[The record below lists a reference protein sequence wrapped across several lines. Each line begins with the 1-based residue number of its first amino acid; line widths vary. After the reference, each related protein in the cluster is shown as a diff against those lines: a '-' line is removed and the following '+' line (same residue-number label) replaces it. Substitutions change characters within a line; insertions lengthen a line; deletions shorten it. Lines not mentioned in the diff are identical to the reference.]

1 MYFSWEKIV
10 FYSNNED
17 LYTMNILRVDLP
29 RIVVVGCG
37 FAGLKFVQT
46 INSKQ
51 YQIVLLDKN
60 NYHTFQPL
68 MYQVATS
75 GLEPDSITYPIR
87 KIFKGK
93 KRFHFRKTTVERIDT
108 EKKEV
113 HTTIG
118 PIEYDHLVVALGATN
133 NFFGNKDVERFAVP
147 MKSLVESLQLRSMIL
162 QNFEEALNSSDLEE
176 QNRLM
181 NFVIVGGGATGV
193 ELAGA
198 LAELKEHVLP
208 NDYPDLDIRR
218 IQIHLVEGSDAVLAA
233 MSDNASKKSY
243 DFLKKLGVNIRLS
256 TRVQSYDGEIVVTN
270 KENFASKAVIWTAG
284 VKARALPGLETGGS
298 ENGRILVDAYA
309 KAVAHEDLFVIG
321 DMAEMRSEKN
331 PRGHAMLASVAG
343 QQGHWLAKNF
353 NALAKG
359 KSTKPFTY
367 KDKGTMATIG
377 RNKAV
382 VDLKKISFSG
392 YFAWLT
398 WMFVH
403 LMLLVDYRNR
413 LIVFMNWAWRYI
425 KYDRGSRLIIREYK
439 RNSPDEREEEK
450 EEEMPI

>member
-1 MYFSWEKIV
+1 
-10 FYSNNED
+10 
-17 LYTMNILRVDLP
+17 MNIPRVDLP

-93 KRFHFRKTTVERIDT
+93 KRFHFRKTTVESIDT

-118 PIEYDHLVVALGATN
+118 SIEYDHLVVALGATN
-133 NFFGNKDVERFAVP
+133 NFFGNKEVERFAVP

-162 QNFEEALNSSDLEE
+162 QNFEEALNTSDIEE

-198 LAELKEHVLP
+198 LAELKAHVLP

-218 IQIHLVEGSDAVLAA
+218 MEIHLVEGSDAVLGA
-233 MSDNASKKSY
+233 MSDNSSKKSY
-243 DFLKKLGVNIRLS
+243 AFLKKSGVNIWLS
-256 TRVQSYDGEIVVTN
+256 TRVESYDGDTVVTN
-270 KENFASKAVIWTAG
+270 KENFESKAVIWTAG

-298 ENGRILVDAYA
+298 QNGRILIDDHA
-309 KAVAHEDLFVIG
+309 KAIAHDDVYVIG
-321 DMAEMRSEKN
+321 DMAEMRSEEN
-331 PRGHAMLASVAG
+331 PRGHAMMASVAG

-359 KSTKPFTY
+359 KPTKPFTY

-382 VDLKKISFSG
+382 VDLKKFSFSG

-425 KYDRGSRLIIREYK
+425 RYDRGSRLIIREYK
-439 RNSPDEREEEK
+439 RKGKK
-450 EEEMPI
+450 EEVPV

>member
-1 MYFSWEKIV
+1 
-10 FYSNNED
+10 
-17 LYTMNILRVDLP
+17 MNIPRVDLP

-46 INSKQ
+46 IQSRQ

-93 KRFHFRKTTVERIDT
+93 KRFHFRKATVERIDT

-118 PIEYDHLVVALGATN
+118 PIEYDHLIVAVGATN
-133 NFFGNKDVERFAVP
+133 NFFRNADVERFAVP
-147 MKSLVESLQLRSMIL
+147 MKSLIESLELRSMIL
-162 QNFEEALNSSDLEE
+162 QNFEEALNTSDIEE

-198 LAELKEHVLP
+198 LAELKAHVLP

-218 IQIHLVEGSDAVLAA
+218 MEIHLVEGSDAVLAA
-233 MSDNASKKSY
+233 MSDHASKKSY
-243 DFLKKLGVNIRLS
+243 DFLKKSGVNIWLG
-256 TRVQSYDGEIVVTN
+256 TRVQSYDGETVITN
-270 KENFASKAVIWTAG
+270 KENFSSKAVIWTAG
-284 VKARALPGLETGGS
+284 VKARSIPGLETGGNQ
-298 ENGRILVDAYA
+298 NGRILVDAFA
-309 KAVAHEDLFVIG
+309 KAIAHKDVYVIG
-321 DMAEMRSEKN
+321 DMAEMRSEEN

-343 QQGHWLAKNF
+343 QQGKWLAKNF
-353 NALAKG
+353 NAMAKN
-359 KSTKPFTY
+359 KSTQPFTY

-403 LMLLVDYRNR
+403 LMLLVDFRNR
-413 LIVFMNWAWRYI
+413 LIVFTNWAWRYV

-439 RNSPDEREEEK
+439 RKKRNS
-450 EEEMPI
+450 

>member
-1 MYFSWEKIV
+1 
-10 FYSNNED
+10 
-17 LYTMNILRVDLP
+17 MNIPRVDLP

-46 INSKQ
+46 INSRK

-87 KIFKGK
+87 KIFRGK
-93 KRFHFRKTTVERIDT
+93 KRFHFRKTEVFKVDAEA
-108 EKKEV
+108 KKV
-113 HTTIG
+113 HTTLGDI
-118 PIEYDHLVVALGATN
+118 PYDYLIVAMGAGN
-133 NFFGNKDVERFAVP
+133 NFFGNKDIEKYAVP
-147 MKSLVESLQLRSMIL
+147 MKSLIESLDLRSMIL
-162 QNFEEALNSSDLEE
+162 QNFEEALNTSDIDE

-198 LAELKEHVLP
+198 LAELKDRVLP
-208 NDYPDLDIRR
+208 NDYPDLDVRR
-218 IQIHLVEGSDAVLAA
+218 MEIHLVEGSPRVLTA
-233 MSDNASKKSY
+233 MSENASEKAHE
-243 DFLKKLGVNIRLS
+243 FLKKMGVNIWLK
-256 TRVQSYDGEIVVTN
+256 TRVSSYDGKTVVTD
-270 KENFASKAVIWTAG
+270 KESFASKAVIWTAG
-284 VKARALPGLETGGS
+284 VKANQINGIDTGNS
-298 ENGRILVDAYA
+298 KSGRILVDD
-309 KAVAHEDLFVIG
+309 KGETINHEGVFAIG
-321 DMAEMRSEKN
+321 DIAEMQSEEN

-343 QQGHWLAKNF
+343 QQGSWLAKNF
-353 NALAKG
+353 NRIASGREAI
-359 KSTKPFTY
+359 TFNY

-382 VDLKKISFSG
+382 VDLKKFKFSG

-425 KYDRGSRLIIREYK
+425 KYDRGSRLIIREFK
-439 RNSPDEREEEK
+439 RKEK
-450 EEEMPI
+450 D

>member
-1 MYFSWEKIV
+1 
-10 FYSNNED
+10 
-17 LYTMNILRVDLP
+17 MNIPRVDLP

-51 YQIVLLDKN
+51 YQVVLLDKN

-93 KRFHFRKTTVERIDT
+93 KRFHFRKTSVERIDAENKT
-108 EKKEV
+108 V
-113 HTTIG
+113 HTSIG
-118 PIEYDHLVVALGATN
+118 PVEYDYLVVAMGATN
-133 NFFGNKDVERFAVP
+133 NFFGNKDVAYYAAP

-162 QNFEEALNSSDLEE
+162 QNFEEALNTSDIEE

-198 LAELKEHVLP
+198 LAELKAHVLP

-218 IQIHLVEGSDAVLAA
+218 MEIHLVEGSDAVLAA

-243 DFLKKLGVNIRLS
+243 DFLKKSGVNIWLK
-256 TRVQSYDGEIVVTN
+256 THVQGYDGETVTTN

-284 VKARALPGLETGGS
+284 VKARKLEGLEDGGS
-298 ENGRILVDAYA
+298 QNGRILVDDRA
-309 KAVAHEDLFVIG
+309 KAIAHENVFVIG

-343 QQGHWLAKNF
+343 QQGAWLAKNL
-353 NALAKG
+353 NAEAKG
-359 KSTKPFTY
+359 KETRPFHY

-382 VDLKKISFSG
+382 VDLKNFKFSG

-425 KYDRGSRLIIREYK
+425 KYDRGSRLIIREFK
-439 RNSPDEREEEK
+439 RKEKKAEEEPV
-450 EEEMPI
+450 M

>member
-1 MYFSWEKIV
+1 MQNNFEIIAFFSCQNIA
-10 FYSNNED
+10 FYENIED
-17 LYTMNILRVDLP
+17 FYRMNIPRVDLP

-93 KRFHFRKTTVERIDT
+93 KRFHFRKTTVESIDAK
-108 EKKEV
+108 KKEV

-118 PIEYDHLVVALGATN
+118 TIEYDHLVVALGATN

-147 MKSLVESLQLRSMIL
+147 MKSLLESLDLRSMIL
-162 QNFEEALNSSDLEE
+162 QNFEEALNTSDIEE

-198 LAELKEHVLP
+198 LAELKQHVLP

-218 IQIHLVEGSDAVLAA
+218 MEIHLVEGSEAVLGA
-233 MSDNASKKSY
+233 MSNHASKKSY
-243 DFLKKLGVNIRLS
+243 DFLKKSGVNIWLQ
-256 TRVQSYDGEIVVTN
+256 TRVQSYDGETVVTN
-270 KENFASKAVIWTAG
+270 KENFSSKAVIWTAG
-284 VKARALPGLETGGS
+284 VKARGLDGLDTGGS
-298 ENGRILVDAYA
+298 QNGRILVDSRG
-309 KAVAHEDLFVIG
+309 KAIAHEDIYVIG
-321 DMAEMRSEKN
+321 DMAEMRSDMN

-343 QQGHWLAKNF
+343 QQGKWLAKNF
-353 NALAKG
+353 NGNTKG
-359 KSTKPFTY
+359 KEAVPFEY

-382 VDLKKISFSG
+382 VDLKRFSFSG

-403 LMLLVDYRNR
+403 LMLLVDFRNR
-413 LIVFMNWAWRYI
+413 LIVFTNWSWRYL
-425 KYDRGSRLIIREYK
+425 KYDRGSRLIIREFK
-439 RNSPDEREEEK
+439 RKGKSTQKD
-450 EEEMPI
+450 

>member
-1 MYFSWEKIV
+1 
-10 FYSNNED
+10 
-17 LYTMNILRVDLP
+17 MNIPQVDLP
-29 RIVVVGCG
+29 RIVVIGCG

-51 YQIVLLDKN
+51 YQVVLLDKN

-93 KRFHFRKTTVERIDT
+93 KRFHFRKTTVQSIDA
-108 EKKEV
+108 EKRTV

-118 PIEYDHLVVALGATN
+118 PVEYDHLVVALGATN
-133 NFFGNKDVERFAVP
+133 NFFGNADVERYAVP

-162 QNFEEALNSSDLEE
+162 QNFEEALNTSDIDE

-218 IQIHLVEGSDAVLAA
+218 MQIHLVEGSDSVLAA
-233 MSDNASKKSY
+233 MSDVASKKSY
-243 DFLKKLGVNIRLS
+243 DFLKKTGVNIWLE
-256 TRVQSYDGEIVVTN
+256 TRVEGYDGKSVVTN
-270 KENFASKAVIWTAG
+270 KEHFDSKAVIWTAG
-284 VKARALPGLETGGS
+284 VKARTLKGLDTGGS
-298 ENGRILVDAYA
+298 QNGRMLIDDHG
-309 KAVAHEDLFVIG
+309 KAIAHEDVYVIG
-321 DMAEMRSEKN
+321 DMAEMRSDAN

-343 QQGHWLAKNF
+343 QQGDWLAKNF

-359 KSTKPFTY
+359 KETKPFSY

-382 VDLKKISFSG
+382 VDLKRFSFSG

-413 LIVFMNWAWRYI
+413 LIVFMNWTWRYI
-425 KYDRGSRLIIREYK
+425 KYDRGSRLIIREFK
-439 RNSPDEREEEK
+439 RKGEDPDENE
-450 EEEMPI
+450 

>member
-1 MYFSWEKIV
+1 
-10 FYSNNED
+10 
-17 LYTMNILRVDLP
+17 MNIPRVDLP

-51 YQIVLLDKN
+51 YQVVLLDKN

-93 KRFHFRKTTVERIDT
+93 KRFHFRKTSVERIDAENKT
-108 EKKEV
+108 V
-113 HTTIG
+113 YTSIG
-118 PIEYDHLVVALGATN
+118 PVEYDYLVVAMGATN
-133 NFFGNKDVERFAVP
+133 NFFGNKDVAYYAAP

-162 QNFEEALNSSDLEE
+162 QNFEEALNTSDIEE

-198 LAELKEHVLP
+198 LAELKAHVLP

-218 IQIHLVEGSDAVLAA
+218 MEIHLVEGSDAVLAA

-243 DFLKKLGVNIRLS
+243 DFLKKSGVNIWLK
-256 TRVQSYDGEIVVTN
+256 TRVQGYDGETVTTN

-284 VKARALPGLETGGS
+284 VKARKLEGLEDGGS
-298 ENGRILVDAYA
+298 QNGRILVDDRA
-309 KAVAHEDLFVIG
+309 KAIAHENVFVIG

-343 QQGHWLAKNF
+343 QQGAWLAKNL
-353 NALAKG
+353 NAEAKG
-359 KSTKPFTY
+359 KETRPFHY

-382 VDLKKISFSG
+382 VDLKNFKFSG

-425 KYDRGSRLIIREYK
+425 KYDRGSRLIIREFK
-439 RNSPDEREEEK
+439 RKEKKAEEEPV
-450 EEEMPI
+450 M

>member
-1 MYFSWEKIV
+1 
-10 FYSNNED
+10 
-17 LYTMNILRVDLP
+17 MNIPRVDLP
-29 RIVVVGCG
+29 RIVVIGCG
-37 FAGLKFVQT
+37 FAGLKFVQK
-46 INSKQ
+46 INSRQ
-51 YQIVLLDKN
+51 YQVVLLDKN

-93 KRFHFRKTTVERIDT
+93 KRFHFRKTTVERIDSEAKT
-108 EKKEV
+108 V
-113 HTTIG
+113 FTSIG

-133 NFFGNKDVERFAVP
+133 NFFGNQDVARFAAP

-162 QNFEEALNSSDLEE
+162 QNFEEALNTSDIDE

-198 LAELKEHVLP
+198 LAELKAHVLP

-218 IQIHLVEGSDAVLAA
+218 MEIHLIEGSPAVLSA
-233 MSDNASKKSY
+233 MSKNASQKSY
-243 DFLKKLGVNIRLS
+243 DFLKRMGVNIWLE
-256 TRVQSYDGEIVVTN
+256 TRVESYDGTTVVTN
-270 KENFASKAVIWTAG
+270 KENFASKGVIWTAG
-284 VKARALPGLETGGS
+284 VKARVLNGLETGGS
-298 ENGRILVDAYA
+298 ENGRVLVDQ
-309 KAVAHEDLFVIG
+309 KAQAIAHKDIYVIG
-321 DMAEMRSEKN
+321 DMAEMRSDKN

-343 QQGHWLAKNF
+343 QQGQWLAQNF
-353 NALAKG
+353 NRKAKNQ
-359 KSTKPFTY
+359 SLKPFEY

-382 VDLKKISFSG
+382 VDLKRFQFSG
-392 YFAWLT
+392 YIAWLT

-413 LIVFMNWAWRYI
+413 LIVFMNWSWRYL
-425 KYDRGSRLIIREYK
+425 KYDRGSRLIIREFK
-439 RNSPDEREEEK
+439 RDKDNANDL
-450 EEEMPI
+450 

>member
-1 MYFSWEKIV
+1 
-10 FYSNNED
+10 
-17 LYTMNILRVDLP
+17 MNIPRVDLP

-93 KRFHFRKTTVERIDT
+93 KRFHFRKTSVERIDT
-108 EKKEV
+108 EKKQV

-118 PIEYDHLVVALGATN
+118 PIEYDHLVVAVGATN
-133 NFFGNKDVERFAVP
+133 NFFGNQDVEKYAVP
-147 MKSLVESLQLRSMIL
+147 MKSLLESLQLRSMIL
-162 QNFEEALNSSDLEE
+162 QNFEEALNTSDIEE

-198 LAELKEHVLP
+198 LAELKAHVLP

-218 IQIHLVEGSDAVLAA
+218 MEIHLVEGADSVLAA
-233 MSDNASKKSY
+233 MSDLASKKSY
-243 DFLKKLGVNIRLS
+243 DFLKKSGVNIWLN
-256 TRVQSYDGEIVVTN
+256 TRVESYDGETVITN

-284 VKARALPGLETGGS
+284 VKARTLPGLETGGS
-298 ENGRILVDAYA
+298 KNGRILVDDRA
-309 KAVAHEDLFVIG
+309 KALAHEDVYVIG
-321 DMAEMRSEKN
+321 DMAEMRSDEN

-343 QQGHWLAKNF
+343 QQGKWLASNF
-353 NALAKG
+353 NALARG
-359 KSTKPFTY
+359 KETKAFVY

-382 VDLKKISFSG
+382 VDLKKFSFSG

-403 LMLLVDYRNR
+403 LMLLVDFRNR
-413 LIVFMNWAWRYI
+413 LIVFTNWAWRYI
-425 KYDRGSRLIIREYK
+425 KYDRGSRLIIREFK
-439 RNSPDEREEEK
+439 RSEPNIKQTETTKKSSV
-450 EEEMPI
+450 

>member
-1 MYFSWEKIV
+1 
-10 FYSNNED
+10 
-17 LYTMNILRVDLP
+17 MNIPRVDLP

-46 INSKQ
+46 INSRQ

-93 KRFHFRKTTVERIDT
+93 KRFHFRKTTVEHIDT

-118 PIEYDHLVVALGATN
+118 SIEYDHLVVAVGATN
-133 NFFGNKDVERFAVP
+133 NFFGNKDVARHAVP

-162 QNFEEALNSSDLEE
+162 QNFEEALNTSDIEE

-198 LAELKEHVLP
+198 LAELKQHVLP

-218 IQIHLVEGSDAVLAA
+218 MEIHLVEGSDAVLAA
-233 MSDNASKKSY
+233 MSDNSSKKSY
-243 DFLKKLGVNIRLS
+243 AFLKKSGVNIWLN
-256 TRVQSYDGEIVVTN
+256 TRVESYDGETVITN
-270 KENFASKAVIWTAG
+270 KENFASRAVIWTAG
-284 VKARALPGLETGGS
+284 VKARTLRGLETGGS
-298 ENGRILVDAYA
+298 QNGRILVDDRA
-309 KAVAHEDLFVIG
+309 KAIAHDDVYVIG
-321 DMAEMRSEKN
+321 DMAEMRSEEN

-343 QQGHWLAKNF
+343 QQGKWLGKNF
-353 NALAKG
+353 NAIARG
-359 KSTKPFTY
+359 RDTKPFEY

-382 VDLKKISFSG
+382 VDLKKFSFSG

-439 RNSPDEREEEK
+439 RTAPEGERKEKK
-450 EEEMPI
+450 EETLV

>member
-1 MYFSWEKIV
+1 
-10 FYSNNED
+10 
-17 LYTMNILRVDLP
+17 MNIPRVDLP

-46 INSKQ
+46 IQSKY
-51 YQIVLLDKN
+51 YQVVLLDKN

-93 KRFHFRKTTVERIDT
+93 KRFHFRKTEVQRIDT
-108 EKKEV
+108 DKKEV
-113 HTTIG
+113 YTTIG
-118 PIEYDHLVVALGATN
+118 PVEYDHLVVALGATN
-133 NFFGNKDVERFAVP
+133 NFFGNDDVARYAAP

-162 QNFEEALNSSDLEE
+162 QNFEEALNTSDINE

-198 LAELKEHVLP
+198 LAELKAHVLP

-218 IQIHLVEGSDAVLAA
+218 MEIHLIEGSSSVLSA
-233 MSDNASKKSY
+233 MSDNASEKSHN
-243 DFLKKLGVNIRLS
+243 FLKKMGVNIWLN
-256 TRVQSYDGEIVVTN
+256 TFVEGYDGITVKTN
-270 KENFASKAVIWTAG
+270 KENFESKAVIWTAG
-284 VKARALPGLETGGS
+284 VKARILEGLDTGGS
-298 ENGRILVDAYA
+298 KNGRVLVDENA
-309 KAVAHEDLFVIG
+309 KAVAHDDVYVIG
-321 DMAEMRSEKN
+321 DMAEMRSEDTPN
-331 PRGHAMLASVAG
+331 GHAMLASVAG
-343 QQGHWLAKNF
+343 QQGDWLAKNF
-353 NALAKG
+353 NRKAKNQPL
-359 KSTKPFTY
+359 KPFVY

-382 VDLKKISFSG
+382 VDLKKIKFSG

-413 LIVFMNWAWRYI
+413 LIVFMNWTWRYL
-425 KYDRGSRLIIREYK
+425 KYDRGSRLIIREFK
-439 RNSPDEREEEK
+439 RDKK
-450 EEEMPI
+450 EA

>member
-1 MYFSWEKIV
+1 
-10 FYSNNED
+10 
-17 LYTMNILRVDLP
+17 MNIPRVDLP

-46 INSKQ
+46 IQSKY
-51 YQIVLLDKN
+51 YQVVLLDKN

-93 KRFHFRKTTVERIDT
+93 KRFHFRKTEVRRIDT

-118 PIEYDHLVVALGATN
+118 PIEYDHLIVALGATN
-133 NFFGNKDVERFAVP
+133 NFFGNNDVARFAAP

-162 QNFEEALNSSDLEE
+162 QNFEEALNTSDINE

-198 LAELKEHVLP
+198 LAELKAHVLP

-218 IQIHLVEGSDAVLAA
+218 MEIHLIEGSSAVLSA
-233 MSDNASKKSY
+233 MSKNASQKSY
-243 DFLKKLGVNIRLS
+243 DFLKKMGVNIWLD
-256 TRVQSYDGEIVVTN
+256 TRVEGYDGMIVTTN

-284 VKARALPGLETGGS
+284 VKARVLEGLDTGGS
-298 ENGRILVDAYA
+298 ENGRVLVDENAQA
-309 KAVAHEDLFVIG
+309 IAHEHVYVIG
-321 DMAEMRSEKN
+321 DMAEMRSDEN

-343 QQGHWLAKNF
+343 QQGYWLAKNF
-353 NALAKG
+353 NRKAKNQEL
-359 KSTKPFTY
+359 KPFVY

-382 VDLKKISFSG
+382 VDLRNFKFSG
-392 YFAWLT
+392 YIAWLT

-413 LIVFMNWAWRYI
+413 LIVFVNWTWRYL
-425 KYDRGSRLIIREYK
+425 KYDRGSRLIIREFK
-439 RNSPDEREEEK
+439 RDKGGQS
-450 EEEMPI
+450 

>member
-1 MYFSWEKIV
+1 
-10 FYSNNED
+10 
-17 LYTMNILRVDLP
+17 MNIPRVDLP
-29 RIVVVGCG
+29 RIVVIGCG
-37 FAGLKFVQT
+37 FGGLKFVQS

-51 YQIVLLDKN
+51 YQVVLLDKN

-93 KRFHFRKTTVERIDT
+93 KRFHFRKTEVQSIDADN
-108 EKKEV
+108 KEV
-113 HTTIG
+113 HTSIG
-118 PIEYDHLVVALGATN
+118 SLTYDHLIVALGATN
-133 NFFGNKDVERFAVP
+133 NFFGNTDLERFAAP

-162 QNFEEALNSSDLEE
+162 QNFEEALNTSDLEE
-176 QNRLM
+176 RNRLM
-181 NFVIVGGGATGV
+181 NFVIVGAGATGV

-218 IQIHLVEGSDAVLAA
+218 MEIHLIEGSHSVLAA
-233 MSDNASKKSY
+233 MSDHASEKSY
-243 DFLKKLGVNIRLS
+243 DFLKKMGVNIWLE
-256 TRVQSYDGEIVVTN
+256 TRVQSYDGNTVVTN
-270 KENFASKAVIWTAG
+270 KESFASKAVIWTAG
-284 VKARALPGLETGGS
+284 VKAMSLDGLDTGGS
-298 ENGRILVDAYA
+298 KNGRVLIDENG
-309 KAVAHEDLFVIG
+309 KALAHEDVYVIG
-321 DMAEMRSEKN
+321 DMAEMQSEKN

-343 QQGHWLAKNF
+343 QQGEWLAQNF
-353 NALAKG
+353 NNKAKN
-359 KSTKPFTY
+359 KAEKPFVY
-367 KDKGTMATIG
+367 KDRGTMATVG

-382 VDLKKISFSG
+382 VDLKNFKFSG

-413 LIVFMNWAWRYI
+413 LIVFMNWTWRYL

-439 RNSPDEREEEK
+439 RDKGNS
-450 EEEMPI
+450 

>member
-1 MYFSWEKIV
+1 
-10 FYSNNED
+10 
-17 LYTMNILRVDLP
+17 MNIPQVDLP
-29 RIVVVGCG
+29 RIVVIGCG

-51 YQIVLLDKN
+51 YQVVLLDKN

-93 KRFHFRKTTVERIDT
+93 KRFHFRKTTVESIDT
-108 EKKEV
+108 EKREV

-133 NFFGNKDVERFAVP
+133 NFFGNPDVERYAVP

-162 QNFEEALNSSDLEE
+162 QNFEEALNTSNIDE

-198 LAELKEHVLP
+198 LAELKQHVLP

-218 IQIHLVEGSDAVLAA
+218 MQIHLVEGSDAVLAA
-233 MSDNASKKSY
+233 MSDVASKKSY
-243 DFLKKLGVNIRLS
+243 AFLRKTGVNIWLE
-256 TRVQSYDGEIVVTN
+256 TRVQGYDGKIVVTN
-270 KENFASKAVIWTAG
+270 KENFDSKAVIWTAG
-284 VKARALPGLETGGS
+284 VKARTLKGLETGGS
-298 ENGRILVDAYA
+298 QNGRILIDDRG
-309 KAVAHEDLFVIG
+309 KAVAHEDVYVIG
-321 DMAEMRSEKN
+321 DMAEMRTDAN

-343 QQGHWLAKNF
+343 QQGDWLAKNF
-353 NALAKG
+353 NAVSKG
-359 KSTKPFTY
+359 KEAKPFGY

-382 VDLKKISFSG
+382 VDLKRFSFSG

-413 LIVFMNWAWRYI
+413 LIVFMNWTWRYI
-425 KYDRGSRLIIREYK
+425 KYDRGSRLIIREFK
-439 RNSPDEREEEK
+439 RKGEDPDENS
-450 EEEMPI
+450 